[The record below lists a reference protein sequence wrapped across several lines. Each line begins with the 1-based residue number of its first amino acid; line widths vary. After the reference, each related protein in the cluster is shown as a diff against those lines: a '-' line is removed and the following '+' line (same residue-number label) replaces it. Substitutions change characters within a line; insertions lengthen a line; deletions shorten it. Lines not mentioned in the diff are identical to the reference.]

1 VPAGCELDLF
11 ERRPLVSVVGFQFY
25 DTRVLGVPV
34 PFHRRFVEVNLR
46 FYVRRRNEGGW
57 RHGTVFVKELVPR
70 RAAAWVARA
79 VYNENYEAYP
89 MRHQVLHAAPGD
101 RSRVAY
107 EWRRDG
113 RWEGMSAEFA
123 GAPAFPPDD
132 AEETFVTEHYW
143 GYKSQRSGPTLEYQV
158 EHRRWQVWRAVSS
171 SLRCDARTLYGAEFA
186 EALSRPPST
195 AFVADGSLVIVRR
208 GRRL

>member
-11 ERRPLVSVVGFQFY
+11 NGRALVSVVGFQFF
-25 DTRVLGVPV
+25 DIRVLDVPV

-46 FYVRRRNEGGW
+46 FYVRRKIDARW

-79 VYNENYEAYP
+79 VYNENYVAYP
-89 MRHQVLHAAPGD
+89 MRHTVTPA
-101 RSRVAY
+101 SVSY

-113 RWEGMSAEFA
+113 RWEGVSAELS
-123 GAPAFPPDD
+123 GAPSFPPDD

-143 GYKSQRSGPTLEYQV
+143 GYKAQRTGPTLEYQV
-158 EHRRWQVWRAVSS
+158 EHRRWQVWRATRAT
-171 SLRCDARTLYGAEFA
+171 LTCDARTLYGPEFA
-186 EALSRPPST
+186 DALAQPPST
-195 AFVADGSLVIVRR
+195 AFVADGSPVIVRMGTR
-208 GRRL
+208 F